1 MADAGHEYAEGR
13 IEAVTRD
20 IQAVYAEAAAKAEE
34 ELRRHLERFEAKD
47 TEFREAVEAGDM
59 PEADWRAW
67 RERQMI
73 QGRRWRELAQRMAE
87 GYTSANQ
94 AAAQVINGELPTVAA
109 ENANYGA
116 YQVDSAA
123 GVDTSFSLQD
133 EATVHTLLSGSSAY
147 LPEVFVAAA
156 ADIAWNRK
164 GIQSAV
170 TQGILLGESIPK
182 IAKRMQSVGAQN
194 RAQAVRWARTYTTA
208 AENAGRVASYE
219 RAKGMGIKL
228 KQEWLAT
235 LDGRTRHSHRQL
247 DGERREV
254 GKKFSNGCRY
264 PGDPQAAYA
273 EICNCRC
280 TLVAAVDGIDQDSAD
295 RFSRLPAGT
304 TYEQWKAGKA
314 AEAAAKEL
322 QASLTTKQAMSA
334 KAVRAIVSKVV
345 PLGAESGKT
354 AADYIDLGNMS
365 VRKAALFD
373 EAIKY
378 VPTKMLK
385 TVKAAGV
392 KAERDM
398 LLDRSGFDP
407 NMNTLHIGQDADE
420 LTVVHELM
428 HAVEEHDAKFLAAE
442 RLYFRE
448 RTKGKTAEKLSVLT
462 GDSRYT
468 DDEWSFDMG
477 SNCIDAYA
485 FKDYGGDGY
494 ELMSVGVEMLYRSP
508 SAYEKDPDMLKWVI
522 KRLARYGK

>member
-1 MADAGHEYAEGR
+1 MLGSR
-13 IEAVTRD
+13 
-20 IQAVYAEAAAKAEE
+20 VY
-34 ELRRHLERFEAKD
+34 
-47 TEFREAVEAGDM
+47 
-59 PEADWRAW
+59 
-67 RERQMI
+67 
-73 QGRRWRELAQRMAE
+73 
-87 GYTSANQ
+87 
-94 AAAQVINGELPTVAA
+94 A
-109 ENANYGA
+109 ENANMAAYAIEGAMGA
-116 YQVDSAA
+116 YT
-123 GVDTSFSLQD
+123 GY
-133 EATVHTLLSGSSAY
+133 TLLDDDTVRLLAMESGA
-147 LPEVFVAAA
+147 LVPEVPYPKTQRAKDVR
-156 ADIAWNRK
+156 WNR
-164 GIQSAV
+164 QRFRSAI
-170 TQGILLGESIPK
+170 TQGILQGESVPK
-182 IAKRMQSVGAQN
+182 VAERVQSVVGMDSRAATRAARTALTGAQ
-194 RAQAVRWARTYTTA
+194 
-208 AENAGRVASYE
+208 NAGRVNAYE
-219 RAKGMGIKL
+219 RMADEGCRL
-228 KQEWLAT
+228 KQEWMAT
-235 LDGRTRHSHRQL
+235 RDTRTRDSHRKL
-247 DGERREV
+247 DGERVAV
-254 GKKFSNGCRY
+254 GESWRAERGELRF
-264 PGDPQAAYA
+264 PGDPQAHPA
-273 EICNCRC
+273 ETWNCRC
-280 TLVAAVDGIDQDSAD
+280 RVRAVVDGIDQDTAD

-304 TYEQWKAGKA
+304 TYEQWKAGKQAETA
-314 AEAAAKEL
+314 AETLK
-322 QASLTTKQAMSA
+322 ASLTTKQAMSA

-477 SNCIDAYA
+477 SNCIDVYA

>member
-1 MADAGHEYAEGR
+1 MRGNEYAEGR
-13 IEAVTRD
+13 VEAVTRE
-20 IQAVYAEAAAKAEE
+20 IQSVYAEAAAKAEE

-47 TEFREAVEAGDM
+47 EEFREAVEAGDM
-59 PEADWRAW
+59 AEADWQAW
-67 RERQMI
+67 RKRQMI

-94 AAAQVINGELPTVAA
+94 AAAQVINGELPAVAA

-133 EATVHTLLSGSSAY
+133 DGTVQTLLSGSSAY
-147 LPEVFVAAA
+147 LPEVSVAAA

-182 IAKRMQSVGAQN
+182 IARRMQGVGAQN
-194 RAQAVRWARTYTTA
+194 KAQAVRWARTYTTA

-219 RAKGMGIKL
+219 RAQGMGFKL

-280 TLVAAVDGIDQDSAD
+280 TLVAAVDGIDQDTAD

-304 TYEQWKAGKA
+304 TYEQWKAGKR
-314 AEAAAKEL
+314 AEAAAETLK
-322 QASLTTKQAMSA
+322 ASLTTKQAMSA
-334 KAVRAIVSKVV
+334 KAVRAIVSKAV

-365 VRKAALFD
+365 SRKAALFD

-392 KAERDM
+392 KAVRDM
-398 LLDRSGFDP
+398 SLDRSEFDP
-407 NMNTLHIGQDADE
+407 NVNTLLIGQDADE

-442 RLYFRE
+442 RLYFRG
-448 RTKGKTAEKLSVLT
+448 RTRGKSTEFLSTLMNDSGYGYKEIAYDV
-462 GDSRYT
+462 GDS
-468 DDEWSFDMG
+468 
-477 SNCIDAYA
+477 CISPYA
-485 FKDYGGDGY
+485 FKDYGGSGY
-494 ELMSVGVEMLYRSP
+494 ELMSMGLETLYRSP
-508 SAYEKDPDMLKWVI
+508 SAYFNDLDMLRWVLSMLG
-522 KRLARYGK
+522 RFSA